1 MPRSS
6 KSIKLQ
12 SILNKSKTGWYF
24 LDVSTEI
31 AKRFETDPRTRRVVC
46 TLNDSHTF
54 QCALNPNG
62 KGEYCIGVSKAIRDK
77 LQLAEGDT
85 VAVLIEQDT
94 SKYGTVMPEEFEEV
108 LRQDPDGDRLFHAL
122 TGGMQ
127 RSVLYMI
134 AAVKDIDKR
143 IHLSLIVV
151 EHLKDNGG
159 KVDQARLFEE
169 IKRPMY

>member
-1 MPRSS
+1 MKRPA
-6 KSIKLQ
+6 KPVKLDA
-12 SILNKSKTGWYF
+12 ILTKSKTGWYF

-46 TLNDSHTF
+46 TLNGSHTF

-62 KGEYCIGVSKAIRDK
+62 KGEYCIGVSKFVRDK
-77 LQLAEGDT
+77 LRLAEGDT
-85 VAVLIEQDT
+85 VAILIEQDT
-94 SKYGTVMPEEFEEV
+94 SKYGTAMPEEFEEV
-108 LRQDPDGDRLFHAL
+108 LRQDPDGDRLFHSL

-159 KVDQARLFEE
+159 KIDQARLFEE
-169 IKRPMY
+169 IKRPMF